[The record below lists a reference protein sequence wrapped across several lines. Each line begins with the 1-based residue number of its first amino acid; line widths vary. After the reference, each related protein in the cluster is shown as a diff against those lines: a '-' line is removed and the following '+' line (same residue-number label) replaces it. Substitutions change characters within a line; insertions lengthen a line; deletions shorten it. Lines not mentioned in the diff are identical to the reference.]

1 MNLLGLVAIT
11 NVSNLK
17 VAKVMGDMGHK
28 QRMTTGVKSVA
39 VKTAGA
45 FVVLLSGCQHIQT
58 APQPIPITLNP
69 TATQLARLAQKKE
82 CQSPKTPPQ
91 KATNNQNTDENT
103 SLQKTRPPTNCHQP
117 STPTEPFFILEKWF

>member
-1 MNLLGLVAIT
+1 
-11 NVSNLK
+11 
-17 VAKVMGDMGHK
+17 MGDMGHK

-69 TATQLARLAQKKE
+69 TATQLARLAQKEK
-82 CQSPKTPPQ
+82 CQSSDTSPQ

-103 SLQKTRPPTNCHQP
+103 SLQKTHLPTNCHQP